1 MNDTNTE
8 TQSESILLLNE
19 LEDLKRQ
26 TSMHLE

>member
-8 TQSESILLLNE
+8 TQSESSCYNE